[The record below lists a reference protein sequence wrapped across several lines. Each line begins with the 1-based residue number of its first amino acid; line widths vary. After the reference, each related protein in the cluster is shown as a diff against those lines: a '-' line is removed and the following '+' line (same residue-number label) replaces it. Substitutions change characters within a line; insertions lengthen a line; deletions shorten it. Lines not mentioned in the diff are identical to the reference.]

1 MERMV
6 IQKEEER
13 KEKNISR
20 KTSKKSTSKLTPR
33 SKQAIKLEIDR
44 IKELGLSGEDTFL
57 LACSLINT
65 VYYLNQKVVVK
76 YSKHKNQGDN
86 DGNL

>member
-1 MERMV
+1 MNIVNRMAN
-6 IQKEEER
+6 QKEEQ
-13 KEKNISR
+13 EKKR
-20 KTSKKSTSKLTPR
+20 KTRTSKLTPR

-65 VYYLNQKVVVK
+65 AYYLNQKVVVD
-76 YSKHKNQGDN
+76 YTKHKNQRDKNGSS
-86 DGNL
+86 